1 MFLVAPL
8 RFLHKSYK
16 GISAFLYKIKVE
28 IFVAFTPFAMAIAA
42 PASARAVEP
51 IPTPT
56 PTPAPVI
63 PLPFEYVQ
71 PVALDDRQFF
81 PIIFLLTAILGLLL
95 IPFLMS
101 QYRNIFSGDLLD

>member
-8 RFLHKSYK
+8 RFLHKTYA

-28 IFVAFTPFAMAIAA
+28 IFIAFTPFAMSIAA
-42 PASARAVEP
+42 PAPASAVEP

-56 PTPAPVI
+56 PTPVI
-63 PLPFEYVQ
+63 PLPSELVQ

-81 PIIFLLTAILGLLL
+81 PILFLLSVIAGVLL
-95 IPFLMS
+95 ITFLMS
-101 QYRNIFSGDLLD
+101 QYRNIFSSGDLLD

>member
-8 RFLHKSYK
+8 RFLHKTYS
-16 GISAFLYKIKVE
+16 GISAFLYKIKVQ
-28 IFVAFTPFAMAIAA
+28 IFVAFTPFAMSIATPQA
-42 PASARAVEP
+42 ASAVEP
-51 IPTPT
+51 IIEPTII
-56 PTPAPVI
+56 PAPVI
-63 PLPFEYVQ
+63 PLPYEYVQ

-101 QYRNIFSGDLLD
+101 QYRNIFSGDILD